1 MKLLSSAFQNNQSVP
16 SKYTCQGENTNP
28 ELQISEAPETA
39 KTLAL
44 IMHDPDAPMPG
55 GFTHWVVYNIPPNTN
70 EILENTEPTGTA
82 GMNGADKTGYTGP
95 CPPSGQ
101 HRYFFKLYALDN
113 KLDIQS
119 ADKSALEKAMAG
131 HIIDQAELVELYQT
145 Q

>member
-28 ELQISEAPETA
+28 ELQISEAPEAA

-82 GMNGADKTGYTGP
+82 GMNGADKTGYAGP

-131 HIIDQAELVELYQT
+131 HIIDQAELVGLYQK